1 MGDRGDWGVR
11 GDRGDRGDLGDL
23 DDLGER
29 RPKRREDVD
38 ADFLSIGEET
48 REWSSSDETLKS
60 EGYNLTSNIPVR
72 RDKNGIMCC

>member
-38 ADFLSIGEET
+38 ADFLYIGEET

-60 EGYNLTSNIPVR
+60 EAVSYTHLTLPTSDLV
-72 RDKNGIMCC
+72 